1 MENWS
6 TWKRNEILIH
16 ATTWANFKNIILS
29 EIVCV
34 CVCVHARSV
43 VFNSLRLHGLWPARL
58 LHPWNFPGKNTG
70 VGCHFLL
77 QRISPTQGFNPCLLC
92 PLHWQED
99 SLPTE
104 LPEKPRYSISLSK
117 FLKQAPVLPGLLIL
131 FWGDCWF
138 SGEQYVCRDAEKRIV
153 GKEEKIKTINLCV
166 CAQSC
171 LTLWALWA
179 IPYGIDFY
187 AHGIFQARILEWV
200 AISSSRGSP
209 QPRDQTCVSCRSSAL
224 QADSFPWC
232 HLGSPYKSINNP
244 QFMRTGWMHIVLG
257 SLGPLVTSVL
267 DDLVHFPS
275 PVSLSSL
282 TCS

>member
-1 MENWS
+1 MDCS
-6 TWKRNEILIH
+6 PPGSSVHGILQ
-16 ATTWANFKNIILS
+16 ARILS
-29 EIVCV
+29 GYPFP
-34 CVCVHARSV
+34 SPG
-43 VFNSLRLHGLWPARL
+43 VF
-58 LHPWNFPGKNTG
+58 
-70 VGCHFLL
+70 
-77 QRISPTQGFNPCLLC
+77 PTQGLNPGLPLC
-92 PLHWQED
+92 RRILY

-138 SGEQYVCRDAEKRIV
+138 SGEQYVCRDAEKRTV
-153 GKEEKIKTINLCV
+153 GKEEKTKTINLCV